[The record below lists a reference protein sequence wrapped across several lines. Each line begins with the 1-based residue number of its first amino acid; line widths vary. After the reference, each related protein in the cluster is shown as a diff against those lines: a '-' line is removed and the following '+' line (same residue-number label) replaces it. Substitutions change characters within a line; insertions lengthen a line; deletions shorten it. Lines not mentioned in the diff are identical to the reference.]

1 MASTLSHSILSPYLT
16 SHIHMTQEE
25 QEEDIYWIAAVEAGG
40 TSFKIAI
47 CHVTA
52 ARPTIVHRT
61 EIPSDQAP
69 HLTLEMCAA
78 FLRQFS
84 YPYRA
89 LGIATFGPV
98 GLRPDDDENTYGRI
112 LATSPKEAWRNV
124 DIVTPL
130 REACLPNNPHLKVRL
145 ETDVNAPAWAEYQQ
159 SSGNLS
165 SCAYITVGTGVGVGL
180 VVNHQTV
187 HGRMHPEGGHV
198 AVPPLSGDTFGG
210 YSWGTHCPYLGQ
222 NTVEGLA
229 SSVALT
235 ERLQTLQPP
244 DAPPLERSILATLPD
259 DHEVWDHAANALAS
273 LCATLLLTLSVEKI
287 VLGGGVIKRVGLLQ
301 KIQVRTV
308 ELINGYI
315 ELPITN
321 MSTLITTSAAGED
334 AGLVGAIVLAQSACC
349 DEEAAREQHK
359 LTKIKQTAFT
369 YGIWHGFLVGSLL
382 TAVLCKRFYR
392 TTK

>member
-1 MASTLSHSILSPYLT
+1 
-16 SHIHMTQEE
+16 MTQEE
-25 QEEDIYWIAAVEAGG
+25 EDTYWIAAVEAGG
-40 TSFKIAI
+40 TSFHVAI
-47 CHVTA
+47 CQVT

-61 EIPSDQAP
+61 EISSDQAP
-69 HLTLEMCAA
+69 HVTLEACAA
-78 FLRQFS
+78 FLQQFS

-98 GLRPDDDENTYGRI
+98 GLRPEHPDTYGRI
-112 LATSPKEAWRNV
+112 LSTSPKEAWRNV

-130 REACLPNNPHLKVRL
+130 REACSSNNPHLKVRL
-145 ETDVNAPAWAEYQQ
+145 ETDVNAPAWAEYLEAKG
-159 SSGNLS
+159 SIS

-180 VVNHQTV
+180 VVNHQPV
-187 HGRMHPEGGHV
+187 HGRLHPEGGHV
-198 AVPPLSGDTFGG
+198 AVPPLPGDTFGG
-210 YSWGTHCPYLGQ
+210 YSWGANCPYGGQ

-235 ERLQTLQPP
+235 ERLQILQSP
-244 DAPPLERSILATLPD
+244 DAPPLQRSILSTLPD
-259 DHEVWDHAANALAS
+259 NHELWDHAANALAS
-273 LCATLLLTLSVEKI
+273 LCTTLLLTLSIEKI
-287 VLGGGVIKRVGLLQ
+287 VLGGGVMKRPGLLQ

-315 ELPITN
+315 ELPQN

-334 AGLVGAIVLAQSACC
+334 AGLVGAIVLAQSACN
-349 DEEAAREQHK
+349 DEETAREQQK
-359 LTKIKQTAFT
+359 LTKMKQTAFT
-369 YGIWHGFLVGSLL
+369 YGIWHGLLVGSLL